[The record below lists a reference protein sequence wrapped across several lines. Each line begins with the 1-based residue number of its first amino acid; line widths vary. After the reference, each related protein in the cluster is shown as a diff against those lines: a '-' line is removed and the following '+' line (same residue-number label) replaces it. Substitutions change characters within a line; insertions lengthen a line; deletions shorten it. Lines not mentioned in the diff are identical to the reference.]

1 MPGEGAILR
10 LLRVR
15 LPRLYLQRFPLL
27 LGALLLGYVPFAL
40 LVMPAMFRSTL
51 VLTAKGLASVTLF
64 AVVAAIVV
72 LATRRTVLI
81 CGPSRFRIRWPI
93 RARLRLSTIAAHLSL
108 AAPVVVVST
117 WMSADDGEIGAVR
130 AVLASLAGCAGA
142 AGFLALALFI
152 YARLVDAAD
161 RLPDLVIP
169 ETDERLQSVH
179 GRDARVPPER
189 AAYAWLARFR
199 PFLGPG
205 YFGPGGRVLP
215 AHLFAAGIFAA
226 FALLYAGAYVFGN
239 PKYDNGVP
247 ALVFVLIV
255 ATFATIVLAGVAFFL
270 DRHRLPTLLPLVLW
284 IALLSLIST
293 SDHYFALRRVPAPLA
308 PPTPY
313 QIARTHQTLLT
324 VVAVDG
330 GGIQAAAWGAKVLT
344 EIEKQWPGFHRSARL
359 ISGVSGGSVGTMY
372 FLGALRAE
380 RAPTPDELDDV
391 VRNATRGSLSEAGW
405 GLAYP
410 DLARLLVPIVFY
422 RMERDRGWAIERAW
436 RRNFRGA
443 VPTLG
448 EWIEGVRS
456 GWRPSMAL
464 NATIVESG
472 QRFAFAT
479 FQPQESWQ
487 LATMTD
493 IYPNYDIDVPSAAR
507 LSATFPYVTPVATAL
522 PGEGIRPWH
531 FADGGYYDN
540 TGMVVAMRWLDAA
553 MLGHETEFENRA
565 VAFIR
570 IRSGPPPI
578 DAVPRERAWS
588 YEAIGP
594 LQTLMS
600 VRTAG
605 QRERA
610 ETELDFL
617 QRLWCRR
624 GVEIRTFEFGFD
636 LPIPGT
642 GEGEKRMK
650 NPPLSWQLT
659 PVEVR
664 DLDLA
669 WKGPGNTAELT
680 ALLALKDAPAASQC
694 RFTPPGA

>member
-1 MPGEGAILR
+1 MPGDGVILR

-27 LGALLLGYVPFAL
+27 LGALLVGYVPFAL

-51 VLTAKGLASVTLF
+51 VLTAKGLAALTLF
-64 AVVAAIVV
+64 TVVAAMVV
-72 LATRRTVLI
+72 MATRRTVLI
-81 CGPSRFRIRWPI
+81 CGPARFRIRWPV
-93 RARLRLSTIAAHLSL
+93 RARLRPSTVAAHLSL
-108 AAPVVVVST
+108 AAPIVAVST
-117 WMSADDGEIGAVR
+117 WMSAYEGEIGIAF
-130 AVLASLAGCAGA
+130 AALAALAGFAGA
-142 AGFLALALFI
+142 AAFLALALVI
-152 YARLVDAAD
+152 NALLVDAAD

-169 ETDERLQSVH
+169 ETDERLEAVH
-179 GRDARVPPER
+179 RRDAPAAAGR
-189 AAYAWLARFR
+189 AAAALLQRFR
-199 PFLGPG
+199 PLLGPG
-205 YFGPGGRVLP
+205 YFGPRGRILP
-215 AHLFAAGIFAA
+215 AHLFATGIFAG
-226 FALLYAGAYVFGN
+226 FGLLYLGAYFFGD
-239 PKYDNGVP
+239 PKHDNGVP
-247 ALVFVLIV
+247 ALVFILIV
-255 ATFATIVLAGVAFFL
+255 ATFATIALAGVAFFL

-284 IALLSLIST
+284 IAFLSLIST
-293 SDHYFALRRVPAPLA
+293 SDHYFPLRRIDAPLA

-313 QIARTHQTLLT
+313 QIARTRETLLT

-344 EIEKQWPGFHRSARL
+344 EIEKQWPAFHRSARL

-372 FLGALRAE
+372 FLGALRADRGPTE
-380 RAPTPDELDDV
+380 RELDDV
-391 VRNATRGSLSEAGW
+391 MRNATRGSLSEAGW

-436 RRNFRGA
+436 RRNFGEA
-443 VPTLG
+443 VPTLAR
-448 EWIEGVRS
+448 WIEGVRE

-493 IYPNYDIDVPSAAR
+493 LYPDHDIDVPTAAR

-522 PGEGIRPWH
+522 PGEGIEPWH

-553 MLGHETEFENRA
+553 MLGHEEEFENTA

-636 LPIPGT
+636 LPIPGS
-642 GEGEKRMK
+642 GEGGKRMK

-669 WKGPGNTAELT
+669 WKAPGNRSELT
-680 ALLALKDAPAASQC
+680 ALLALKDAPAATEC
-694 RFTPPGA
+694 RLTPPGG